1 MCLTLV
7 ISKQREHERKTI
19 EDILDLD
26 DIQRYYEQQ
35 KRLRLHKVYCIDLD
49 RIFDSMTEA
58 RAFLNNSG
66 DIINCCIG
74 NQLKAGG
81 HFWAYAED
89 AERIQFI
96 KDNYLR
102 SENIYTNYTFDR
114 KRVRCIETG
123 VIYPDMTSAAKA
135 LDMYGPSHIS
145 TACKTG
151 RKSGGYHWEYAY
163 DESALVPKKNTRSK
177 KVRCIETGEIFG
189 SVHAA
194 STYYN
199 TQSTYISI
207 CCRQPEKT
215 AVGYHWEYINADSFD
230 EKYLSGINYHATKR
244 AYPTRPIRCI
254 ETGQTFESIREAQRQ
269 LGLSYQSICRSCKD
283 SSKVAGGYH

>member
-7 ISKQREHERKTI
+7 ISKQREYERKTI

-66 DIINCCIG
+66 DIINCCVG

-89 AERIQFI
+89 TERIQFI

-102 SENIYTNYTFDR
+102 SEKHLY
-114 KRVRCIETG
+114 
-123 VIYPDMTSAAKA
+123 
-135 LDMYGPSHIS
+135 
-145 TACKTG
+145 
-151 RKSGGYHWEYAY
+151 
-163 DESALVPKKNTRSK
+163 
-177 KVRCIETGEIFG
+177 
-189 SVHAA
+189 
-194 STYYN
+194 
-199 TQSTYISI
+199 
-207 CCRQPEKT
+207 
-215 AVGYHWEYINADSFD
+215 
-230 EKYLSGINYHATKR
+230 
-244 AYPTRPIRCI
+244 
-254 ETGQTFESIREAQRQ
+254 
-269 LGLSYQSICRSCKD
+269 
-283 SSKVAGGYH
+283 